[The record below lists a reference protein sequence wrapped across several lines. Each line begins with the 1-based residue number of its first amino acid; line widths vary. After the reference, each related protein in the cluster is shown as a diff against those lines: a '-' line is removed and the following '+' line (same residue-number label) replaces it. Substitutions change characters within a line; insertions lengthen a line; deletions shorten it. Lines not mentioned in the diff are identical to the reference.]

1 MSGQEP
7 ATVILLFA
15 HGSRVEEANDR
26 VRALARRVQIE
37 GGFTNVRAA
46 FLEMAEPGLGRAI
59 DEAVRAG
66 ARRVVVLPYFLTTGV
81 HLRQDLP
88 ALLARERA
96 AHPEVE
102 FLMSESLEGH
112 PLLPSILLERIHE
125 VSAPRGEAG

>member
-1 MSGQEP
+1 MKGVQP
-7 ATVILLFA
+7 ATAIILFA
-15 HGSRVEEANDR
+15 HGSRVEEANER
-26 VRALARRVQIE
+26 VRALAGRVQNE
-37 GGFTNVRAA
+37 GGFANVRTA

-88 ALLARERA
+88 ELLSRERV

-102 FLMSESLEGH
+102 FLMTESLEGH
-112 PLLPSILLERIHE
+112 PLLASILLERIHE
-125 VSAPRGEAG
+125 ASAARGEAG